1 MKIEQDSAQVRFPPP
16 FVYLGVLLIGFGAE
30 RFIDLRSLGLDRTL
44 GLGLGA
50 LLCLA
55 GLGVGLAATS
65 RFRRAGTEVKPWR
78 ASTGIVESG
87 PFRWT
92 RNPMYLGMALIYAGI
107 AVALDGPIALIL
119 LPVLIAI
126 IQTQVIT
133 REERYLERKFGEA
146 YSRYSAVTRRWL

>member
-16 FVYLGVLLIGFGAE
+16 FVYLGFLLTGFGAE
-30 RFIDLRSLGLDRTL
+30 RFIDLRSLGLDRAL
-44 GLGLGA
+44 GIGFGA
-50 LLCLA
+50 LLFLA
-55 GLGVGLAATS
+55 GTGVGLAATS
-65 RFRRAGTEVKPWR
+65 RFRRAGTDVKPWR

-92 RNPMYLGMALIYAGI
+92 RNPMYLGMALIYAGL

-126 IQTQVIT
+126 IQTQVIA
-133 REERYLERKFGEA
+133 REERYLERKFGEPYLDYKA
-146 YSRYSAVTRRWL
+146 RVRRWF